1 MFESWDEAELDLR
14 VDATLALDGG
24 ASPPP
29 TLLAFAERRPVGAVR
44 LRPAGEDELLQAL
57 VEVLSLL
64 LPLGARRLALTLP
77 GQVREVAEPS
87 ELDQA
92 VGDAPLVVLA
102 TADGLADRP
111 AKLTARV
118 LPLRHDGTCW
128 QWWEDGEVELDASAW
143 DVSRALGVLL
153 DAPVEELGPGTHE
166 RRELQAQLARCLL
179 LGHGVT
185 LAPDAADRLEP
196 ERDEV
201 AGARLAPGG

>member
-1 MFESWDEAELDLR
+1 MFESWHEVELDLR
-14 VDATLALDGG
+14 VDATLALDEG
-24 ASPPP
+24 APPPP
-29 TLLAFAERRPVGAVR
+29 TLLAFAEQGPVGAVR
-44 LRPAGEDELLQAL
+44 LRPADEQDLLQAL

-64 LPLGARRLALTLP
+64 LPLGARRLALSLP
-77 GQVREVAEPS
+77 GRVREVAEPS
-87 ELDQA
+87 ELDRA
-92 VGDAPLVVLA
+92 VGDAPLVVMV
-102 TADGLADRP
+102 TADGLDEGP
-111 AKLTARV
+111 AELTARV

-179 LGHGVT
+179 LGHEVS
-185 LAPDAADRLEP
+185 LAPGAADRLEP
-196 ERDEV
+196 ERDDV